1 MPGDVSATFD
11 TGIQTLNALMQQHH
25 FEQSV
30 PQSGAGSGGAYAW
43 AEFKRGSRRLELHF
57 RQSLGLVTYHLGDAW
72 LSHEDY
78 MWVVTGER
86 WSTAYPGFSND
97 PLDGFRHL
105 RADLE
110 QFGGEF
116 LDGPDNAFLARV
128 EQAAAIKA
136 AMPKLPA

>member
-1 MPGDVSATFD
+1 MPRDVSATFD
-11 TGIQTLNALMQQHH
+11 EGIRVLSSLMQQHH

-30 PQSGAGSGGAYAW
+30 TGGVGSGGAYAT
-43 AEFKRGSRRLELHF
+43 AEFTRGNRKLELHF
-57 RQSLGLVTYHLGDAW
+57 RQSLGIVTYHLGDAS

-116 LDGPDNAFLARV
+116 LDGQDNAFLARV
-128 EQAAAIKA
+128 EQAAALKA